1 VVATADETRQRLQRD
16 VHDGAQQRLVQ
27 TVLTLR
33 LGLDAADRGE
43 ETIDLMREAL
53 QHAER
58 ATVELRDIVH
68 GILPASLT
76 RQGLRAGL
84 DSLVAALAT
93 PGDLDLTGLPSGR
106 LPGEV
111 EVTAYF
117 VVAEVLTNVVKHA
130 RASRAQVTVVGKEDL
145 LTIEVEDDGPGG
157 ADPAVAPA

>member
-93 PGDLDLTGLPSGR
+93 PVDLDLTALSGR

-130 RASRAQVTVVGKEDL
+130 RASRAQVTMVGKEDL